1 MDGSH
6 PYADGEGRYL
16 GLRLPPNQVRG
27 TPKPWKGTPVCSS
40 ARNKRH
46 LRGGRAAL
54 PHREPPLP
62 RAGPRAMGIQA
73 WGYTTSQGQP
83 PHQRGAPMPVQRGAD
98 VQVTFTLITAPAA
111 YSTGAAA
118 RHRTPPAAEESSA
131 TVEPFTQPRC
141 SLPMRQ

>member
-1 MDGSH
+1 
-6 PYADGEGRYL
+6 
-16 GLRLPPNQVRG
+16 
-27 TPKPWKGTPVCSS
+27 
-40 ARNKRH
+40 
-46 LRGGRAAL
+46 
-54 PHREPPLP
+54 
-62 RAGPRAMGIQA
+62 MGIQA